1 MEEIYVRL
9 LGEGTDVYR
18 PVKAIKIKAAVFKI
32 EPHPHVNFDDEE
44 WEFPP
49 GATVL
54 VEDAEIDGRR
64 RPLAV
69 NSLD

>member
-1 MEEIYVRL
+1 MSEIYVRL

-18 PVKAIKIKAAVFKI
+18 PVQAVRVGEAAFRI
-32 EPHPHVNFDDEE
+32 EPNSQINFDDEE

-54 VEDAEIDGRR
+54 VADAEIGGEF

-69 NSLD
+69 RRVS

>member
-1 MEEIYVRL
+1 MREIYVRL
-9 LGEGTDVYR
+9 LDEGTDVYR
-18 PVKAIKIKAAVFKI
+18 PVSAVRVGKGMFKI
-32 EPHPHVNFDDEE
+32 GPNLDVDFNDEE

-54 VEDAEIDGRR
+54 VEDAEIEGQH

-69 NSLD
+69 KRVV